1 MHSVFYELVLV
12 VKLIRFIEIFM
23 GVLIELYAGVF
34 TLWLS
39 PVQVNVIPVN
49 NEYHLKYAEELLNEI
64 KNNDIRVKLYD
75 REEKLSY
82 KMRESQ
88 TKKVPLTLIIG
99 DNEKNNNL
107 VIGYMVVKKLYL
119 VQEKNLFLE

>member
-1 MHSVFYELVLV
+1 MTVQIKILPLSQEKHGEYAR
-12 VKLIRFIEIFM
+12 KLQEKFIQL
-23 GVLIELYAGVF
+23 G
-34 TLWLS
+34 
-39 PVQVNVIPVN
+39 
-49 NEYHLKYAEELLNEI
+49 
-64 KNNDIRVKLYD
+64 IRVELDD

-107 VIGYMVVKKLYL
+107 VSYRMHGSKETVSCSKEEFINKVK
-119 VQEKNLFLE
+119 ECINSKNYNI